1 MGSITVIIIVFMF
14 AIVGIKEFLIVL
26 AVGGILGIISA
37 IVQSAEQRRE
47 NKYKQYY
54 DSNTN
59 NQSYRNDK
67 EQTDN
72 TLVIDMM
79 KQEEPEINDLKV
91 DDSNWESDCES
102 CEKLLED
109 CECDWQDIS
118 REDTSQ
124 SEWSDETQIV
134 NDMILLDMM
143 EQEERETND
152 LKIDSFNWESD
163 CESCEELLEDCDC
176 DWQDISR
183 EDTSQSEWN
192 DKDSS
197 KRGTSFDNFG
207 G

>member
-124 SEWSDETQIV
+124 SEW
-134 NDMILLDMM
+134 
-143 EQEERETND
+143 
-152 LKIDSFNWESD
+152 
-163 CESCEELLEDCDC
+163 
-176 DWQDISR
+176 
-183 EDTSQSEWN
+183 N